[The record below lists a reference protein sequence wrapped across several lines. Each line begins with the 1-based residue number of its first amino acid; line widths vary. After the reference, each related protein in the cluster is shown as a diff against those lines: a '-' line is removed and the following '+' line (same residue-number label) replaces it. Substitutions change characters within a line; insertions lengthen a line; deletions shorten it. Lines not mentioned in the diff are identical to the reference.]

1 MVVASPRYAPMMF
14 DEPDVGRYV
23 RGELYRVDDMVLAAL
38 DRLEALDLPG
48 NIRTTLDVLPIHA
61 CVPVSAWAYFKA
73 RHLAVPVHTDYLGDY
88 QDRRFTGPQ
97 TSF

>member
-23 RGELYRVDDMVLAAL
+23 RGELYRVGDMVLAAL

-61 CVPVSAWAYFKA
+61 CVRLGLFQGTASGRASAYGLFG
-73 RHLAVPVHTDYLGDY
+73 RLSGSSLHRPSDVVL
-88 QDRRFTGPQ
+88 R
-97 TSF
+97 